1 MKTLNAFRCSFP
13 ANSANEALA
22 RAALSAF
29 LIPADPTAQELAD
42 LRTVISEAVT
52 NAIVHGYR
60 GTTGEVAHCLR
71 MLPERVLY
79 MRVADKGCGIPDVA
93 KAMEPLY
100 TTGGGTYARQLGGR
114 GVAFGPHFP
123 GDPINMHNADESMD
137 KENFFKHAQI
147 CLEAMYR
154 LYTK

>member
-1 MKTLNAFRCSFP
+1 MKILNEFKCTFP

-22 RAALSAF
+22 RAMLSAF

-60 GTTGEVAHCLR
+60 GTTGDISICLR
-71 MLPERVLY
+71 LLPERVIY
-79 MRVADKGCGIPDVA
+79 IRVSDKGCGIADVR

-100 TTGGGTYARQLGGR
+100 TTAPEEDRAGLGFAIMQTFTNSLHVRSVSGHGTTLTMRRQLG
-114 GVAFGPHFP
+114 V
-123 GDPINMHNADESMD
+123 
-137 KENFFKHAQI
+137 KHE
-147 CLEAMYR
+147 EA
-154 LYTK
+154 

>member
-1 MKTLNAFRCSFP
+1 MKMLNEFKCSFP

-22 RAALSAF
+22 RAAVSAF

-60 GTTGEVAHCLR
+60 NSEGEVSLCLR
-71 MLPERVLY
+71 MLPDRVIY
-79 MRVADKGCGIPDVA
+79 IRVADKGCGIPDVA

-100 TTGGGTYARQLGGR
+100 TSAPEEDRAGLGFAIMQTFTDQLRVRSRKGEGTVLTMRRKLG
-114 GVAFGPHFP
+114 VQ
-123 GDPINMHNADESMD
+123 DADED
-137 KENFFKHAQI
+137 
-147 CLEAMYR
+147 EA
-154 LYTK
+154 

>member
-1 MKTLNAFRCSFP
+1 MKILNEFKCTFP

-22 RAALSAF
+22 RSMLSAF

-60 GTTGEVAHCLR
+60 GTTGDISICLR
-71 MLPERVLY
+71 LLPERTIY
-79 MRVADKGCGIPDVA
+79 IRVSDKGCGIADVQ

-100 TTGGGTYARQLGGR
+100 TTAPEEDRAGLGFAIMQTFTNSLHVRSSSGHGTTLTMRRQLG
-114 GVAFGPHFP
+114 V
-123 GDPINMHNADESMD
+123 
-137 KENFFKHAQI
+137 KHE
-147 CLEAMYR
+147 EA
-154 LYTK
+154 

>member
-1 MKTLNAFRCSFP
+1 MKILNEFQCRFP

-60 GTTGEVAHCLR
+60 GTQGDVQLCLR
-71 MLPERVLY
+71 LLPERVIY
-79 MRVADKGCGIPDVA
+79 IRVTDKGCGIADVQ

-100 TTGGGTYARQLGGR
+100 TSAPEEERAGLGFAIMQTFTHSLHVRSKPGSGTTVTMRRRLGQQ
-114 GVAFGPHFP
+114 
-123 GDPINMHNADESMD
+123 DD
-137 KENFFKHAQI
+137 
-147 CLEAMYR
+147 
-154 LYTK
+154 

>member
-1 MKTLNAFRCSFP
+1 MKITNEFKCVFP

-22 RAALSAF
+22 RAAVSAF

-60 GTTGEVAHCLR
+60 GTQGDVTMVLR
-71 MLPERVLY
+71 MLPERTIY
-79 MRVADKGCGIPDVA
+79 IRVSDKGCGIPDVA

-100 TTGGGTYARQLGGR
+100 TSAPEEDRAGLGFAIMQTFTDSLHVRSTPKKGTVLTMRRRLGKQETND
-114 GVAFGPHFP
+114 A
-123 GDPINMHNADESMD
+123 
-137 KENFFKHAQI
+137 
-147 CLEAMYR
+147 
-154 LYTK
+154 

>member
-1 MKTLNAFRCSFP
+1 MKILNEFKCTFP

-60 GTTGEVAHCLR
+60 NTTGEVAICLR
-71 MLPERVLY
+71 LLPERVIY
-79 MRVADKGCGIPDVA
+79 IRVADRGCGIPDIA
-93 KAMEPLY
+93 RAMEPLY
-100 TTGGGTYARQLGGR
+100 TSAPEEDRAGLGFAIMQTFTDSLRVRSSAGEGTVLTMRRRLGTQ
-114 GVAFGPHFP
+114 
-123 GDPINMHNADESMD
+123 
-137 KENFFKHAQI
+137 ENDAA
-147 CLEAMYR
+147 EA
-154 LYTK
+154 

>member
-1 MKTLNAFRCSFP
+1 MKMLNEFRCAFP
-13 ANSANEALA
+13 AVSANESLA

-60 GTTGEVAHCLR
+60 NSTGDVAVCLR

-79 MRVADKGCGIPDVA
+79 IRVSDKGCGIPDIEQ
-93 KAMEPLY
+93 AMTPLY
-100 TTGGGTYARQLGGR
+100 TSAPEEERAGLGFAIMQEFTDSLQVRSAAGNGTVLTMRRKLGQIH
-114 GVAFGPHFP
+114 A
-123 GDPINMHNADESMD
+123 ES
-137 KENFFKHAQI
+137 ES
-147 CLEAMYR
+147 
-154 LYTK
+154 

>member
-1 MKTLNAFRCSFP
+1 MKMMNEFKCEFP
-13 ANSANEALA
+13 AVSTNESLA

-60 GTTGEVAHCLR
+60 SCSGEVAVCLR

-79 MRVADKGCGIPDVA
+79 IRVSDKGCGIPDIE
-93 KAMEPLY
+93 KAMTPLY
-100 TTGGGTYARQLGGR
+100 TTAPEEERAGLGFAIMQEFTDKLHVRSTPGTGTTLIMRRKLGQ
-114 GVAFGPHFP
+114 
-123 GDPINMHNADESMD
+123 I
-137 KENFFKHAQI
+137 HA
-147 CLEAMYR
+147 EED
-154 LYTK
+154 

>member
-1 MKTLNAFRCSFP
+1 MKILNEFQCRFP

-29 LIPADPTAQELAD
+29 LISADPTTQELAD

-60 GTTGEVAHCLR
+60 GTTGEVAICLR
-71 MLPERVLY
+71 LLPERTVY
-79 MRVADKGCGIPDVA
+79 IRVSDKGCGIEDVE

-100 TTGGGTYARQLGGR
+100 TSAPEEDRAGLGFAIMQTFTDVMLVRSSPGKGTTLTMRRRLGQ
-114 GVAFGPHFP
+114 
-123 GDPINMHNADESMD
+123 D
-137 KENFFKHAQI
+137 HAGH
-147 CLEAMYR
+147 
-154 LYTK
+154 

>member
-1 MKTLNAFRCSFP
+1 MKILNEFQCRFP

-60 GTTGEVAHCLR
+60 GTQGEVALCLR
-71 MLPERVLY
+71 LLPERVIY
-79 MRVADKGCGIPDVA
+79 IRVSDKGCGIADVA

-100 TTGGGTYARQLGGR
+100 TSAPEEDRAGLGFAIMQTFTDSLHVRSKPGSGTSLTMRRRLGQ
-114 GVAFGPHFP
+114 H
-123 GDPINMHNADESMD
+123 DD
-137 KENFFKHAQI
+137 
-147 CLEAMYR
+147 
-154 LYTK
+154 

>member
-1 MKTLNAFRCSFP
+1 MNILNECKCSFP

-22 RAALSAF
+22 RSVISAF

-60 GTTGEVAHCLR
+60 RTAGQVSLCLR
-71 MLPERVLY
+71 LLPERVIY
-79 MRVADKGCGIPDVA
+79 IRVSDKGCGIPDVE

-100 TTGGGTYARQLGGR
+100 TSAPEEDRAGLGFAIMQSFTDSLHVRSTPGHGTVLTMRRKLGGTE
-114 GVAFGPHFP
+114 HE
-123 GDPINMHNADESMD
+123 D
-137 KENFFKHAQI
+137 
-147 CLEAMYR
+147 
-154 LYTK
+154 

>member
-1 MKTLNAFRCSFP
+1 MKILNEFRCSFP
-13 ANSANEALA
+13 ASSANEALA

-60 GTTGEVAHCLR
+60 GTEGEVAVCLR
-71 MLPERVLY
+71 MLPGRVIY
-79 MRVADKGCGIPDVA
+79 IRVADKGCGIPDIR

-100 TTGGGTYARQLGGR
+100 TSAPEEERAGLGFAIMQTFTDSLQVRSREGQGTVLTMRRRLG
-114 GVAFGPHFP
+114 VQ
-123 GDPINMHNADESMD
+123 DEA
-137 KENFFKHAQI
+137 KA
-147 CLEAMYR
+147 
-154 LYTK
+154 

>member
-1 MKTLNAFRCSFP
+1 MKILNEFKCTFP

-60 GTTGEVAHCLR
+60 GTTGMISIVLR
-71 MLPERVLY
+71 MLPERVIY
-79 MRVADKGCGIPDVA
+79 IRVTDKGCGIADVS

-100 TTGGGTYARQLGGR
+100 TSAPEEDRAGLGFAIMQTFTDTLHVRSAPQEGTTLTMRRKLG
-114 GVAFGPHFP
+114 VQTSDDASEQ
-123 GDPINMHNADESMD
+123 A
-137 KENFFKHAQI
+137 
-147 CLEAMYR
+147 
-154 LYTK
+154 